1 MANDLVSMTDNIPAH
16 LVGRIGAGSALG
28 DSLGGGISM
37 GAEYPRISIKG
48 ARFRIIEDGVESILD
63 TMALQVVIVGCNPGV
78 SKAWYAAAWS
88 PDTSEGNAPDCY
100 SMGGIQP
107 SPDSTQP
114 QSDMCATCPQNAFGS
129 KTTAQGTKIK
139 ACADQK
145 RLAVVAAD
153 DPSGSI
159 YLLQAT
165 PAALK
170 GLKAYQV
177 ELTRHGIA
185 PEIARTKVSFDT
197 DASFPKL
204 KFGFSGYVD
213 AASQKI
219 IDERLGDKIIKE
231 ITGEALAE
239 ATSVAQAPAPAVAEA
254 PPVTPAPAAA
264 AKVATPVAEPVAEKK
279 ATGFGAA
286 APVATT
292 NPTPEATPAPAAT
305 ANTGFGA
312 ATPAP
317 ASAPAAATP
326 APVANEEPAAAP
338 VVPAATSDMS
348 GLASDIANLINDLSD
363 DAAPAEEVPNA

>member
-1 MANDLVSMTDNIPAH
+1 MANDLISMTANVPAH
-16 LVGRIGAGSALG
+16 LVGRIGTSSALG
-28 DSLGGGISM
+28 DSLGGGITM

-48 ARFRIIEDGVESILD
+48 SRFRIIEGGVESILD

-78 SKAWYAAAWS
+78 SKAWYATAWN
-88 PDTSEGNAPDCY
+88 PDASEGNAPDCY
-100 SMGGIQP
+100 SMAGVQP
-107 SPDSTQP
+107 NSDSTQP

-129 KTTAQGTKIK
+129 RTTLQGTKVK

-197 DASFPKL
+197 DASYPKL
-204 KFGFSGYVD
+204 KFEFGGYV
-213 AASQKI
+213 AAEAQAI
-219 IDERLGDKIIKE
+219 IDARLDDKVIHE

-239 ATSVAQAPAPAVAEA
+239 AASVAQAPASVVAEA
-254 PPVTPAPAAA
+254 PPVVPTPPAASLATTA
-264 AKVATPVAEPVAEKK
+264 APEPVVEKK
-279 ATGFGAA
+279 ATGFGPA
-286 APVATT
+286 APVETAVAPVET
-292 NPTPEATPAPAAT
+292 AAPAAV
-305 ANTGFGA
+305 ASGFGA
-312 ATPAP
+312 ATPAE
-317 ASAPAAATP
+317 TP
-326 APVANEEPAAAP
+326 VPAAAP
-338 VVPAATSDMS
+338 AVAEEPVAAPVVAAATSDMS
-348 GLASDIANLINDLSD
+348 GLAADIANLINDLSD
-363 DAAPAEEVPNA
+363 DAAPAEEVPSV